1 MKVAILG
8 CGPAAMAAAEA
19 AGFLG
24 HQVVMISKRWEPSQ
38 LHGCQYLHAPIPGF
52 EDVRKTRVTYNLIGT
67 AEEYRRKV
75 YGETWKGKVSP
86 EDFIGEHDAWDI
98 RETYNRMWDDVMN
111 HSSVPRYIGD
121 IRDGDLRYVYSF
133 GPDKIISTIPAVELC
148 HSPHLFHSHDIYAT
162 GYKNTEANVEDYINC
177 NGTAATAWYRVS
189 HVFGHYTV
197 EWPQKGFHLPGAV
210 PVTKPLYT
218 NCDCHPEVLRVGRYG
233 EWNKSVLVH
242 QVYAKVTEALS

>member
-8 CGPAAMAAAEA
+8 CGPAAMAACEA

-24 HQVVMISKRWEPSQ
+24 HQVVMVSKRWEPSH

-98 RETYNRMWDDVMN
+98 RETYDRMWDDVVN
-111 HSSVPRYIGD
+111 HSGVQRAFGD
-121 IRDGDLRYVYSF
+121 IREGNLDPIRAF
-133 GPDKIISTIPAVELC
+133 QPDKIISTIPALYLC
-148 HSPHLFHSHDIYAT
+148 HKPHLFHSHDIFAT
-162 GYKNTEANVEDYINC
+162 GYPNTEANIEDYINC

-197 EWPQKGFHLPGAV
+197 EWPIKGFHLPGAV
-210 PVTKPLYT
+210 QVTKPLYT
-218 NCDCHPEVLRVGRYG
+218 NCDCHPDVIRVGRYG
-233 EWNKSVLVH
+233 EWNKGVLVH